1 MSEGHGSKCCGL
13 LWNICND
20 IIENLR
26 SSLQVA
32 EERVRR
38 LQDSE
43 YKLECEIEE
52 LKQELSERKESK
64 KIINKSNHILSYIQG
79 TN

>member
-1 MSEGHGSKCCGL
+1 MNPQETEKYY
-13 LWNICND
+13 ND

-26 SSLQVA
+26 LSLQVA
-32 EERVRR
+32 EERVRK

-43 YKLECEIEE
+43 FKLECEIET
-52 LKQELSERKESK
+52 LRSELSDKINQK
-64 KIINKSNHILSYIQG
+64 KIINKSNHILSYIQE

>member
-1 MSEGHGSKCCGL
+1 MNHQETEKYY
-13 LWNICND
+13 ND

-26 SSLQVA
+26 LSLQVA

-43 YKLECEIEE
+43 FKLECEIES
-52 LKQELSERKESK
+52 LKSELSETNASK
-64 KIINKSNHILSYIQG
+64 KIINKSNHILSYIQE

>member
-1 MSEGHGSKCCGL
+1 MNPQEMEKYY
-13 LWNICND
+13 ND

-26 SSLQVA
+26 LNLQMA
-32 EERVRR
+32 EGRIRK

-43 YKLECEIEE
+43 FKLECEIET
-52 LKQELSERKESK
+52 LKRKLSERNESK
-64 KIINKSNHILSYIQG
+64 KIINKSNHILSYIQE

>member
-1 MSEGHGSKCCGL
+1 MNPQEMEKHY
-13 LWNICND
+13 ND

-43 YKLECEIEE
+43 YKLECEIDE
-52 LKQELSERKESK
+52 LKQELSERKGSK
-64 KIINKSNHILSYIQG
+64 KIINKSNHILSYIQE

>member
-1 MSEGHGSKCCGL
+1 MNHQEMENHF
-13 LWNICND
+13 NE

-26 SSLQVA
+26 LNLQVA
-32 EERVRR
+32 EERIRR

-43 YKLECEIEE
+43 YKLESEIEI
-52 LKQELSERKESK
+52 LKEELSQMKNDK

>member
-1 MSEGHGSKCCGL
+1 MNPQEMEKYY
-13 LWNICND
+13 ND

-26 SSLQVA
+26 LSLQVA

-43 YKLECEIEE
+43 FKLECEIET
-52 LKQELSERKESK
+52 LKNEISERKESK
-64 KIINKSNHILSYIQG
+64 KIINKSNHILSYIQE

>member
-1 MSEGHGSKCCGL
+1 MNPQEMEKYY
-13 LWNICND
+13 ND
-20 IIENLR
+20 IIKNLR

-32 EERVRR
+32 EERVRK

-43 YKLECEIEE
+43 YKLECEIET
-52 LKQELSERKESK
+52 LRSELSGRKNQK

>member
-1 MSEGHGSKCCGL
+1 MNPQEMEKYY
-13 LWNICND
+13 ND

-26 SSLQVA
+26 LSLQVA

-64 KIINKSNHILSYIQG
+64 KIINKSNHILSYIQE

>member
-1 MSEGHGSKCCGL
+1 MNPQEMENHF
-13 LWNICND
+13 NE

-26 SSLQVA
+26 LNLQVA
-32 EERVRR
+32 EERIRR

-43 YKLECEIEE
+43 YKLESEIEI
-52 LKQELSERKESK
+52 LKEELSQMKNK
-64 KIINKSNHILSYIQG
+64 KKLINKSNHILSYIQE

>member
-1 MSEGHGSKCCGL
+1 MNPQEMEKYYNG
-13 LWNICND
+13 

-26 SSLQVA
+26 LSLQVA
-32 EERVRR
+32 EERVRK

-43 YKLECEIEE
+43 YKLECEIEI
-52 LKQELSERKESK
+52 LRSELSNKNNPK
-64 KIINKSNHILSYIQG
+64 KIISSSNHILSCIQE

>member
-1 MSEGHGSKCCGL
+1 MEKHF
-13 LWNICND
+13 ND

-26 SSLQVA
+26 LSLQVA

-43 YKLECEIEE
+43 YKLECEIDE

-79 TN
+79 IN